1 MPRPETRTDPEP
13 GRRANIGKISE
24 NHVDKKITQKLR
36 ISTLFKQKCSNI
48 IVLFAYKIPILLFLR
63 SNTIVG
69 DRVHGTGMVV
79 SRILKANIPVQN
91 GIVHLIDKPLMVVA
105 RSLYDYL
112 MEEGRDPEN
121 RLHEFAKLVR
131 DKGGAFSEALLE
143 SKVNIFC
150 NTVSFS

>member
-1 MPRPETRTDPEP
+1 MSTR
-13 GRRANIGKISE
+13 
-24 NHVDKKITQKLR
+24 KLHKS
-36 ISTLFKQKCSNI
+36 IFLFKQKIFNSLVC
-48 IVLFAYKIPILLFLR
+48 LKISILLFLR

-131 DKGGAFSEALLE
+131 DKGGTFSEALLE
-143 SKVNIFC
+143 SKVKMNVCFVD
-150 NTVSFS
+150 VSLSF

>member
-1 MPRPETRTDPEP
+1 M
-13 GRRANIGKISE
+13 
-24 NHVDKKITQKLR
+24 
-36 ISTLFKQKCSNI
+36 
-48 IVLFAYKIPILLFLR
+48 
-63 SNTIVG
+63 G

-131 DKGGAFSEALLE
+131 DKGGTFSEALLE
-143 SKVNIFC
+143 SKVNI
-150 NTVSFS
+150 NLLSL

>member
-24 NHVDKKITQKLR
+24 NHVDKKITLEHR
-36 ISTLFKQKCSNI
+36 VLLFKQKISISNI
-48 IVLFAYKIPILLFLR
+48 FVFLKIPILLFLR

-79 SRILKANIPVQN
+79 SRILKANTPVQN

-143 SKVNIFC
+143 SKVMI
-150 NTVSFS
+150 